1 MNSLSFIL
9 SLGIFK
15 SISFLLWDV
24 GLVIRLIMFN
34 SVDYKKKK
42 SNFINVLVLIYS
54 NLWSSNT

>member
-1 MNSLSFIL
+1 MYSLSFIL

-34 SVDYKKKK
+34 SVYYKKKK